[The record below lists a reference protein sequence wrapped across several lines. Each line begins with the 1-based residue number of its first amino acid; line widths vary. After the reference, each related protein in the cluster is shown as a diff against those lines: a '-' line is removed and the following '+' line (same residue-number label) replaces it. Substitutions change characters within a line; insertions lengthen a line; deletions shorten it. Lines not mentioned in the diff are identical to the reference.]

1 MVPMEQRVPVE
12 TRMVLLKQLARAETH
27 VEQLARPQAEPQAK
41 PQAVRLERLVAQAEQ
56 PVPVEAH
63 AQQLA
68 EVQVKPQPTPVV

>member
-1 MVPMEQRVPVE
+1 MEQPVPVE

-56 PVPVEAH
+56 PVPAEAH
-63 AQQLA
+63 VHQLA
-68 EVQVKPQPTPVV
+68 ELKVKTRPTPVE